1 MLDHL
6 TLTVRDISR
15 SKSFYTRALAP
26 LGYAV
31 RMEFEGMAGMGPVG
45 KPAFWLKQGDPP
57 SQPMHIAFVAADRPG
72 VDAFH
77 AAALA
82 AGAADNGAPGL
93 RPDYHPSY
101 YAAFVFDPDGHPI
114 EAVCHRPPAAL
125 ARKAKPARSARSASK
140 VAARKKAAPRKVK
153 RKGAKRK

>member
-15 SKSFYTRALAP
+15 SKGFYSQALAP

-31 RMEFEGMAGMGPVG
+31 RMEFEGMLGMGPAG
-45 KPAFWLKQGDPP
+45 KPAFWMKQGEVP
-57 SQPMHIAFVAADRPG
+57 SLPMHLAFMAPDRPA

-93 RPDYHPSY
+93 RADYHPSY
-101 YAAFVFDPDGHPI
+101 YAAFVFDPDGHNI
-114 EAVCHRPPAAL
+114 EAVCHRPPAAP
-125 ARKAKPARSARSASK
+125 ARKAKPARSARK
-140 VAARKKAAPRKVK
+140 VAARKKAAPRKPK